1 MLTVYVAE
9 RNMLK
14 AADLA
19 TPGLPPSPLW
29 IDLLHP
35 TAEEV
40 KRVEAALA
48 LELPSLEEMQE
59 IEVSSRLYKE
69 NEALFMTATLLARTT
84 TDLPEAL
91 PVSFILAGT
100 TLMTIRYGEPRS
112 FPAFVNRAQRHQSDC
127 SSGESVLVSLLDS
140 VTDRSAD
147 ILERIAGDIDSV
159 SALVFENHAVEPSRA
174 RDFKAILREI
184 GRKGDLNSKA
194 RESLVSLGRLLTFLV
209 QNLEAA
215 KASRD
220 NRNRLKT
227 LLRDVHALTDH
238 ASFLSNKINFLLD
251 ATLGMVNI
259 EQNAIIKIFT
269 VASVAFMPPTLIASI
284 YGMNFENMPELSWPI
299 GYPIAI
305 GLMVLSALL
314 PFLYFKRRGWL

>member
-1 MLTVYVAE
+1 MLTVYVAD

-14 AADLA
+14 PAD
-19 TPGLPPSPLW
+19 TVSSGLPAAPLW

-35 TAEEV
+35 TMAEV
-40 KRVEAALA
+40 RQVETALS
-48 LELPSLEEMQE
+48 LELPSQEEMQE

-69 NEALFMTATLLARTT
+69 NDALFMTATLLAKTT
-84 TDLPEAL
+84 TDMPEAL
-91 PVSFILAGT
+91 PVTFILAGNS
-100 TLMTIRYGEPRS
+100 LMTIRYSEPR
-112 FPAFVNRAQRHQSDC
+112 AFQAFLNRAQRHQSDC
-127 SSGESVLVSLLDS
+127 SSGESVLVSLLDA

-147 ILERIAGDIDSV
+147 ILERIATDIDAV
-159 SALVFENHAVEPSRA
+159 SAEVFENHVSRQSKS
-174 RDFKAILREI
+174 RDFQDILREI

-209 QNLEAA
+209 QNLEA

-220 NRNRLKT
+220 HRNRLKT
-227 LLRDVHALTDH
+227 LMRDIHALTDH

-269 VASVAFMPPTLIASI
+269 VAAVAFLPPTLIASI
-284 YGMNFENMPELSWPI
+284 YGMNFKHMPELDWPV

>member
-14 AADLA
+14 PAG
-19 TPGLPPSPLW
+19 TVSSGVPSAPLW

-35 TAEEV
+35 TMAEV
-40 KRVEAALA
+40 RQVETALS
-48 LELPSLEEMQE
+48 LELPSQEEMQE

-69 NEALFMTATLLARTT
+69 NDALFMTATLLAKTT
-84 TDLPEAL
+84 TEMPEAL
-91 PVSFILAGT
+91 PVTFILAVNS
-100 TLMTIRYGEPRS
+100 LMTIRYSEPR
-112 FPAFVNRAQRHQSDC
+112 AFQAFLNRAQRHQSDC
-127 SSGESVLVSLLDS
+127 SSGESVLVSLLDA

-147 ILERIAGDIDSV
+147 ILERIATDIDAV
-159 SALVFENHAVEPSRA
+159 SAEVFENHVSRQSKS
-174 RDFKAILREI
+174 RDFQNILREI

-209 QNLEAA
+209 QNLEA

-220 NRNRLKT
+220 HRNRLKT
-227 LLRDVHALTDH
+227 LMRDIHALTDH

-269 VASVAFMPPTLIASI
+269 VAAVAFLPPTLIASI
-284 YGMNFENMPELSWPI
+284 YGMNFRHMPELDWPV

-305 GLMVLSALL
+305 SLMVLSALL